1 MFSHVVTFLL
11 ILLPSGPPASAH
23 ASASGDL
30 TVTAVVASS
39 ASVTFDSDGRAVL
52 VVANAP
58 ADADTIV
65 LASEQFDQPNS
76 TPKQK
81 ILKASARKIK
91 NKIKGAKYASTR

>member
-11 ILLPSGPPASAH
+11 ILLPSGQPSSAH
-23 ASASGDL
+23 ASESGDL

-39 ASVTFDSDGRAVL
+39 ASVTFDSDGRSVL

-65 LASEQFDQPNS
+65 LASKQFDRPNS
-76 TPKQK
+76 TPKHK
-81 ILKASARKIK
+81 ILKASAGTTKSK
-91 NKIKGAKYASTR
+91 SKGAKYASTR